1 MQSLVSVQRVTTYD
15 RQAVLHAMR
24 ACLAPWGGMG
34 AFVRPGQR
42 VLLKPNLLAGFAP
55 ERAVTTHPAVVRAAA
70 LLAQEA
76 GGRVVLGDSP
86 GVGRLASVV
95 RTAGL
100 APVLEE
106 TGAALADFTTPT
118 EFTVPQHRVTTRLTL
133 ARAVAEADVIISLPK
148 LKTHGQMVFT
158 GALKN
163 QYGLIPGTL
172 KSQWHFRLQ
181 RREWLAALILDIHRT
196 ARPALAIMDGVIGME
211 GKGPSG
217 GRPRHVGAI
226 LASPDLVALDTLA
239 CRLINLEPRLVPTL
253 EAARAEGLGVAA
265 ADIQVVGAD
274 WRALCVPDFE
284 KVSKLEDLRRLVPL
298 PSGIL
303 NWIREHW
310 TAKPRIVEAR
320 CTECGACEEG
330 CPVTP
335 AAIHP
340 TAPERQRVDDDTCIR
355 CYCCHEFCPNNAI
368 DLYRPG
374 LLGSLRLDPLARQS
388 QNLFSRLWPGRRRPD
403 EPGLD

>member
-1 MQSLVSVQRVTTYD
+1 
-15 RQAVLHAMR
+15 
-24 ACLAPWGGMG
+24 
-34 AFVRPGQR
+34 
-42 VLLKPNLLAGFAP
+42 
-55 ERAVTTHPAVVRAAA
+55 
-70 LLAQEA
+70 
-76 GGRVVLGDSP
+76 
-86 GVGRLASVV
+86 
-95 RTAGL
+95 
-100 APVLEE
+100 
-106 TGAALADFTTPT
+106 
-118 EFTVPQHRVTTRLTL
+118 L

-148 LKTHGQMVFT
+148 LKTHGQMAFT
-158 GALKN
+158 GTLKN

-181 RREWLAALILDIHRT
+181 RREWLAALILDVHRT
-196 ARPALAIMDGVIGME
+196 ARPALAIMDGVVGME

-217 GRPRHVGAI
+217 GRPRRLGAI

-239 CRLINLEPRLVPTL
+239 CRLISLEPRLVPAL
-253 EAARAEGLGVAA
+253 EAARAEGLGAA
-265 ADIQVVGAD
+265 EEDIQVVGTD
-274 WRALCVPDFE
+274 WQALRVPDFE
-284 KVSKLEDLRRLVPL
+284 KVSRLEDLRRLVPL
-298 PSGIL
+298 PGGVL

-340 TAPERQRVDDDTCIR
+340 TAPERQRVDDDACIR

-368 DLYRPG
+368 DLFRPG
-374 LLGSLRLDPLARQS
+374 LLGPLRLDPLARQS